1 MQELRVHTNL
11 DSSIGVIKL
20 FPGINP
26 LIVKSTVNTPGTKAI
41 ILETF
46 GSGNS
51 LSKQWFLDII
61 SDAVKNNIVILNVTQ
76 CKAGSVNMDKYENG
90 LKLKNIG
97 VVSGYDIT
105 FEAAIAK
112 LMFLMGKG
120 FYGEI
125 LAKELIKSISGE
137 ITLH

>member
-1 MQELRVHTNL
+1 
-11 DSSIGVIKL
+11 
-20 FPGINP
+20 
-26 LIVKSTVNTPGTKAI
+26 
-41 ILETF
+41 
-46 GSGNS
+46 
-51 LSKQWFLDII
+51 
-61 SDAVKNNIVILNVTQ
+61 
-76 CKAGSVNMDKYENG
+76 MDKYENG

-120 FYGEI
+120 FYGEK
-125 LAKELIKSISGE
+125 LAKELTKSISGE